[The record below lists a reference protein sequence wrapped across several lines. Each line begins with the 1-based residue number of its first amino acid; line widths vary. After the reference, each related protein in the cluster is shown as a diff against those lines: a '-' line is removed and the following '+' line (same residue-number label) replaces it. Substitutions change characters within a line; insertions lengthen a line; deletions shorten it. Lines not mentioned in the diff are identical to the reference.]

1 MIQVTT
7 KGTNSK
13 SSRPFPKLM
22 KGNNNWIVWAINET
36 TVFHISGGYSGVYV
50 DNFQRLETFEDY
62 NEPVTI
68 QNV

>member
-1 MIQVTT
+1 
-7 KGTNSK
+7 
-13 SSRPFPKLM
+13 M